1 MDVFGVFFGARQI
14 TFPQRNSQKRRRDA
28 DGTKIKVTRR
38 RPEALRVSGQAS
50 GTKSNVKS
58 AKNSAAKIMA
68 SRLAPGFRAC
78 LRHRPIDAPERL
90 MEASASAEKCARSA
104 RRTRWEPRAALER
117 GEPRLSRSRFRL
129 ADCSPE
135 NLRG

>member
-28 DGTKIKVTRR
+28 DGTKIKVTSR

-68 SRLAPGFRAC
+68 SRLALGFRAC
-78 LRHRPIDAPERL
+78 RRHGPIDAPERL
-90 MEASASAEKCARSA
+90 KEA
-104 RRTRWEPRAALER
+104 
-117 GEPRLSRSRFRL
+117 
-129 ADCSPE
+129 
-135 NLRG
+135 